1 LKQLE
6 GSGVMQQSD
15 PAKKPLIL
23 ETIAPSEEFLDSLKE
38 DFKEAFGFP

>member
-1 LKQLE
+1 MKQLE

-23 ETIAPSEEFLDSLKE
+23 EIEEPLEEVIEKIKE
-38 DFKEAFGFP
+38 DFNSTYGFP